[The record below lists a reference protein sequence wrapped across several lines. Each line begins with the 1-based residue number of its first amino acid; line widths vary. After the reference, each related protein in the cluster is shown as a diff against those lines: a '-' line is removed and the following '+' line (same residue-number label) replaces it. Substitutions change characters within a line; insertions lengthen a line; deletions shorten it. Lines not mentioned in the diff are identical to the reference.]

1 LVLQESLQALQK
13 VAKEVG
19 LNLSGALLNRD
30 GGFDAAHKSE
40 VHFQG
45 GLDPTQSH

>member
-1 LVLQESLQALQK
+1 MLQESLQALQK
-13 VAKEVG
+13 VAKEAG
-19 LNLSGALLNRD
+19 LNLSSALLNRD

-40 VHFQG
+40 AHFQG

>member
-1 LVLQESLQALQK
+1 MLQVSLQALQM

-30 GGFDAAHKSE
+30 GGFDATHKSE

-45 GLDPTQSH
+45 GLDPTRSH